1 MVKLYE
7 ITEAQAEAMSAATAA
22 KVLAQQ
28 KEREDDGYGEAWNRE
43 LAGYALEY
51 GDDGKPKK
59 DSQGDY
65 VVLKRGY
72 DVPEAP
78 TLWHHWSK
86 ILSKEKMMELEVGE
100 ALSLHPEVKKI
111 LKKKVDGP
119 LEKFKENAS
128 EKTKSA
134 WERASE
140 TVKATIL
147 GKWLRAKGHHDLIH
161 DGGRRKTRRS
171 RGRRT
176 TRKH

>member
-7 ITEAQAEAMSAATAA
+7 ITEAQAEAMSAATAV

-28 KEREDDGYGEAWNRE
+28 KEREDDGYGEAWDRQ
-43 LAGYALEY
+43 LAGYALDW
-51 GDDGKPKK
+51 DDGKPMK

-100 ALSLHPEVKKI
+100 ALSLRPEVRKI
-111 LKKKVDGP
+111 LEKKVDDTIG
-119 LEKFKENAS
+119 KFERLAGEDTKKRYEAAS
-128 EKTKSA
+128 EELKAKILNAWLKS
-134 WERASE
+134 
-140 TVKATIL
+140 
-147 GKWLRAKGHHDLIH
+147 KGHPTMDA
-161 DGGRRKTRRS
+161 GRRRS
-171 RGRRT
+171 RRGRKSRKT
-176 TRKH
+176 TRRR